1 MKKVTMILCAVFVS
15 SLMMAQDG
23 LVSKRGI
30 NILPE
35 AGEWA
40 IGIDASPIFEY
51 VGNIFNGTMDNSAP
65 VFQSNSEYQGVPGGF
80 AICGK
85 MMVDANTAYRA
96 RVRVGLNNTSDR
108 TLVPDATDAGEFVE
122 DESKTSNFGIALGAG
137 IEKRRGSSRVQG
149 VYGAEA
155 MIGFGSS
162 STEELYGNDIEDEFP
177 LGGSRPVSSKSGS
190 TVMFGVNGFAGIEYF
205 VAPKVSIGGE
215 YTWGLS
221 IMSTGD
227 DEFVTETYDGT
238 NDDTITSD
246 SAGGSSFSLDTGT
259 RGQFAMKANFYF

>member
-1 MKKVTMILCAVFVS
+1 MKKITIIGCALFVS
-15 SLMMAQDG
+15 SLMVAQEG
-23 LVSKRGI
+23 LVSKKGI

-35 AGEWA
+35 SGEWA

-51 VGNIFNGTMDNSAP
+51 VGNMFNGTMENSAP
-65 VFQSNSEYQGVPGGF
+65 VFQNNSEYQGVPGGF

-137 IEKRRGSSRVQG
+137 LEKRRGSSRVQG

-162 STEELYGNDIEDEFP
+162 STEEIYGNDIEDEFP
-177 LGGSRPVSSKSGS
+177 FGGSRSLSSKSGS
-190 TVMFGVNGFAGIEYF
+190 TIMFGVNGFVGIEYF
-205 VAPKVSIGGE
+205 VAPKVSVGGE

-221 IMSTGD
+221 IMSNGD
-227 DEFVTETYDGT
+227 GELVTETYDGT
-238 NDDTITSD
+238 DDDTITTD
-246 SAGGSSFSLDTGT
+246 TAGGSSFSLDTGT

>member
-15 SLMMAQDG
+15 NLMMAQDG

-96 RVRVGLNNTSDR
+96 KVRIGLNNTSDR
-108 TLVPDATDAGEFVE
+108 TLVDDATTPGQFVE

-137 IEKRRGSSRVQG
+137 LEKRRGSSRVQG

-155 MIGFGSS
+155 MIGFASS
-162 STEELYGNDIEDEFP
+162 STEEIYGNDIEDV
-177 LGGSRPVSSKSGS
+177 GGSRSLSSESGS
-190 TVMFGVNGFAGIEYF
+190 TIMFGVNGFVGIEYF
-205 VAPKVSIGGE
+205 VAPKVSVGGE

-221 IMSTGD
+221 ITSNGD
-227 DEFVTETYDGT
+227 SEEVTESYNGT
-238 NDDTITSD
+238 DVDTITTD
-246 SAGGSSFSLDTGT
+246 TAGGSSFSLDTGT